1 MTQFFIIS
9 EDGSSIEIENN
20 KFIDSGGK
28 ALSFGEFIPS
38 LKYKGQAVS
47 KISFTNINIRPD
59 SNKIFLCDSLI
70 DLDISIHSK
79 VTLKLFLVP
88 GIF

>member
-28 ALSFGEFIPS
+28 ALRYGEFIPP
-38 LKYKGQAVS
+38 LKYNGQEVS
-47 KISFTNINIRPD
+47 KISFTKFRRFDN
-59 SNKIFLCDSLI
+59 NKILLSGESCI
-70 DLDISIHSK
+70 ILDMPIHSK
-79 VTLKLFLVP
+79 VELKLFSVP
-88 GIF
+88 GTF

>member
-28 ALSFGEFIPS
+28 ALRYGEFIPP
-38 LKYKGQAVS
+38 LKYNGLEVS
-47 KISFTNINIRPD
+47 KISFTKFRRFDN
-59 SNKIFLCDSLI
+59 NKILLCDSSI
-70 DLDISIHSK
+70 DLDMSIHSK
-79 VTLKLFLVP
+79 VELKLFPVP
-88 GIF
+88 GTF